1 MDGGYDEFREDSL
14 VASYV
19 SKIAELSFK
28 FECDR
33 GENLRIYA
41 DKLPLSISM
50 LSVAFV
56 TPLEYIINTCGEF
69 GGQAGRRLGSFTYLI
84 CLGLLSIALVI
95 TLVAMFLRKGE
106 ALDSPDVQYNYFINT
121 YKKQQSCG
129 KHVNELN
136 LLKAYCSSL
145 SVPSNGLRNKHNRMW
160 VLLKIST
167 ALSIASLGVAIFGA
181 IFLFIVVI

>member
-1 MDGGYDEFREDSL
+1 
-14 VASYV
+14 
-19 SKIAELSFK
+19 
-28 FECDR
+28 
-33 GENLRIYA
+33 
-41 DKLPLSISM
+41 
-50 LSVAFV
+50 
-56 TPLEYIINTCGEF
+56 
-69 GGQAGRRLGSFTYLI
+69 
-84 CLGLLSIALVI
+84 
-95 TLVAMFLRKGE
+95 MFLRKGE

-121 YKKQQSCG
+121 YKKQQSGG

>member
-1 MDGGYDEFREDSL
+1 
-14 VASYV
+14 
-19 SKIAELSFK
+19 
-28 FECDR
+28 
-33 GENLRIYA
+33 
-41 DKLPLSISM
+41 M

-84 CLGLLSIALVI
+84 CLGFLSIALVI

-121 YKKQQSCG
+121 YKKQQSGG